1 MMITSRIELSSAAPA
16 VYRAIAA
23 LDDSTDFDPALRE
36 LVRVRASQINGCSYC
51 VDYHSRD
58 ALRAGESERRLLALT
73 TWQESPF
80 FDERERGA
88 FALTEAVTRLPERGV
103 PHEVYERA
111 AREFSGEELGNLL
124 GVVIAINAW
133 NRVGV
138 ATGLQPDADAS

>member
-111 AREFSGEELGNLL
+111 
-124 GVVIAINAW
+124 
-133 NRVGV
+133 
-138 ATGLQPDADAS
+138 